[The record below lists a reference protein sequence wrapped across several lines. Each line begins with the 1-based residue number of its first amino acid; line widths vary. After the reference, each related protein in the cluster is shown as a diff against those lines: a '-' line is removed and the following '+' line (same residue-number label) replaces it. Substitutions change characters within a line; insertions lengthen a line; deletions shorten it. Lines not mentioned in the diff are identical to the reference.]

1 MAGKRKKNGKL
12 SRGGRIAL
20 RAFAAL
26 LLALACALGAAAL
39 NAGVVRV
46 RRAEVELRDLPAA
59 FDGATIL
66 YASDIDLCGLNTA
79 AKAGQL
85 FGQLQALKP
94 DVLLLGGDYT
104 SPSILELLSSPDGKA
119 QNAAGRLAARADF
132 FLYISAFD
140 APLGKFAVAAPED
153 ADQDALRRQM
163 TEAGVQPLFNDRAA
177 VRRGGDALWLV
188 GVSAEAASLNAAG
201 SAFAR
206 DDCVLVAA
214 YSPTVLPVLLTSEAR
229 DGGAWADLALTGHTH
244 AGQVMLFG
252 RSALQLSRQEQRYRY
267 GWTVENGLPILTT
280 AGVGCEGV
288 NLRLGTAPEVWLIT
302 LRRGED

>member
-1 MAGKRKKNGKL
+1 MAGKRKKNGKIG
-12 SRGGRIAL
+12 RGGRFAL

-26 LLALACALGAAAL
+26 LLVLACTLGAAAL

-79 AKAGQL
+79 ARAGQL
-85 FGQLQALKP
+85 FAQLQALKP
-94 DVLLLGGDYT
+94 DILLLGGDYT
-104 SPSILELLSSPDGKA
+104 SPPVMELLGSPDGRA
-119 QNAAGRLAARADF
+119 QSAARRLASRADF
-132 FLYISAFD
+132 FLYINAFD
-140 APLGKFAVAAPED
+140 APLGKYAVAAPED
-153 ADQDALRRQM
+153 ADRDALRRQM

-177 VRRGGDALWLV
+177 VRRGGDELWIV
-188 GVSAEAASLNAAG
+188 GVSEEAASLNAAG

-206 DDCVLVAA
+206 NDCVLVAA
-214 YSPTVLPVLLTSEAR
+214 YSPSVLRVLLTSEAQ

-244 AGQVMLFG
+244 GGQVRLFG
-252 RSALQLSRQEQRYRY
+252 RTALQLSRQEQQYLY

-280 AGVGCEGV
+280 SGIGCEGA
-288 NLRLGTAPEVWLIT
+288 NLRLGTEPEVWLIT
-302 LRRGED
+302 LRKAES